1 MGFTLKDSYKPFH
14 CPCPKWR
21 PAESRVLYDY
31 YSKKL
36 ESGEFFHNPGATWAS
51 RPHIALKPI
60 SGEPKR
66 GGIFDIRPC
75 GDYSQVNTRFKKSVP
90 NYPCT
95 QAEIERAAGH
105 LLYAVTDAHSQ
116 FQSVRVKEGIDQE
129 CMTLWAP
136 KIGKITPRTL
146 QFGHLDASTLAQGIY
161 RGFYQ
166 TARLGAR
173 HPRQPLVLP
182 GRLLRLRRYGGRGD
196 HGYNLGGALRAL
208 GRLRQDV
215 RGAQHH
221 ALASQDEAWLHQG
234 HLLRP
239 RSRQGRPPADGA
251 QP

>member
-1 MGFTLKDSYKPFH
+1 MGFTLKDNYKPFH

-166 TARLGAR
+166 TDLAQDTRDNHSSFQDDSCVYAGTA
-173 HPRQPLVLP
+173 
-182 GRLLRLRRYGGRGD
+182 D
-196 HGYNLGGALRAL
+196 EEITDTTWGGALRAL

-215 RGAQHH
+215 C
-221 ALASQDEAWLHQG
+221 EA
-234 HLLRP
+234 
-239 RSRQGRPPADGA
+239 
-251 QP
+251 